1 MTTTLSAEDVR
12 RLVMEPWCNECNAPI
27 ETLPDATHEHDNTRQ
42 ALWARCPDCQP
53 KGLHW
58 LPPYR
63 CHEYERLDGHWY
75 IIGHPD
81 DIVEVPTVID
91 LILMS
96 IARDATAAK
105 GQMTRCKAGTWG
117 DRSSTYSHITTAI
130 MSDEFEDAVKWRHR
144 LKDLEEQT

>member
-1 MTTTLSAEDVR
+1 MTTILSAEDVR

-42 ALWARCPDCQP
+42 ALWGRCPGCQP
-53 KGLHW
+53 DGLEW
-58 LPPYR
+58 R
-63 CHEYERLDGHWY
+63 ERGPGEVVPMELGWVLE
-75 IIGHPD
+75 GKA
-81 DIVEVPTVID
+81 VPTNAAID

-117 DRSSTYSHITTAI
+117 DRSSTYSHITTAV
-130 MSDEFEDAVKWRHR
+130 MSGEFEDAVKWRHR